1 MLPPLLTGLFALHS
15 LEPAHQMWT
24 DCIWTQWYTV
34 WPTLHPHAKML
45 THIFHIR
52 AKERWAKAVVECK
65 SSLAHHPQLP
75 KNKFLFLCLCWG
87 KVFAWSLQIFPT
99 AKYCKRERET
109 LERESRG
116 RLKSVPGFYILQLW
130 HTCCWEIH
138 AIQLYHSKLLSYRSS
153 FAVLSWRR
161 TKYMWRLPPK
171 AWFQHFRFMKLTE
184 PDIKVLCSIYMLW
197 LRPHTYLH
205 GKKSARK

>member
-1 MLPPLLTGLFALHS
+1 MTGEQKLLLNLEAIKANRVWLIIRNFQRTNFCTFVCVEERSLPDLCRSF
-15 LEPAHQMWT
+15 
-24 DCIWTQWYTV
+24 
-34 WPTLHPHAKML
+34 
-45 THIFHIR
+45 
-52 AKERWAKAVVECK
+52 
-65 SSLAHHPQLP
+65 PQQ
-75 KNKFLFLCLCWG
+75 N
-87 KVFAWSLQIFPT
+87 T
-99 AKYCKRERET
+99 ANKRERNIGEG
-109 LERESRG
+109 ERG
-116 RLKSVPGFYILQLW
+116 RIKSVPGFYILQLW

-161 TKYMWRLPPK
+161 KKYMWRLPPK